1 MKGENWKK
9 DDYRKD
15 DCSMINEICVGAD
28 CHKRNY
34 PLPSCKKCQCFFC
47 TMGICILDNKEQE
60 VIMSWEEANIRFM
73 VGVSWS

>member
-47 TMGICILDNKEQE
+47 TMGICILDNKE
-60 VIMSWEEANIRFM
+60 
-73 VGVSWS
+73 